1 MYAIDGLFGLP
12 RKKSAGVSHRSAVQ
26 GDLFFCDQAYVDEFV
41 KDSCDVK
48 AVTKVGKK
56 IS

>member
-1 MYAIDGLFGLP
+1 VYAIDGLFGLP
-12 RKKSAGVSHRSAVQ
+12 HKKSAGVSHRSAIQ

-56 IS
+56 RI